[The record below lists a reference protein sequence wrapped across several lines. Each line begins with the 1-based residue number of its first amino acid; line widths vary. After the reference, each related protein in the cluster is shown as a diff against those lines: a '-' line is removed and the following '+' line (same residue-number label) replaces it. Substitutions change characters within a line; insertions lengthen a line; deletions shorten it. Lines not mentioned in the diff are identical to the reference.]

1 MTEIFLPLASITVL
15 FIVLLGVKELL
26 SGKLKEEFCV
36 MCCTVF
42 LTWATLLGL
51 YWKGVFQNQ
60 LILALLIGES
70 TLGIFYL
77 IDRKLPK
84 MRLFKLPILLTLI
97 VAGYSL
103 LSIPDDL
110 TKVLCLLG
118 ILWVLFIVISIFG
131 AQLGPLISQPLKTTY
146 TIEI

>member
-1 MTEIFLPLASITVL
+1 MTEIFLPLVSITVL

-36 MCCTVF
+36 MCFAAF

-51 YWKGVFQNQ
+51 YWKGIFQNQ

-84 MRLFKLPILLTLI
+84 MRLFRLPILLTLI

-110 TKVLCLLG
+110 TKVLALLG
-118 ILWVLFIVISIFG
+118 TLWVLFIVISIFG
-131 AQLGPLISQPLKTTY
+131 AQLGPLIKRLV
-146 TIEI
+146 ECCRNW